1 VIDALA
7 SAVER
12 APVDQLLKLA
22 GCRCTATPAGAASPA
37 AGGGIQHVADCFAQY
52 MQRKDSEPRVL
63 IEYADRLG
71 NGAVFKR
78 LGFLAERHPRGDALI
93 DAAKVRLTKGYAKLD
108 PALDCSR
115 LITRWR
121 LRVPNTWITK
131 RRG

>member
-1 VIDALA
+1 MHRTIIDMLDD
-7 SAVER
+7 
-12 APVDQLLKLA
+12 P
-22 GCRCTATPAGAASPA
+22 AT
-37 AGGGIQHVADCFAQY
+37 GGGIQHVADCFAQY
-52 MQRKDSEPRVL
+52 MQRKDSKPRAL

-108 PALDCSR
+108 PALDCAR

-121 LRVPNTWITK
+121 LRVPQTWLGRK
-131 RRG
+131 RG